1 MTETNLPA
9 VKRTLIPMVE
19 GKGLSPQDFDG
30 LWRVATVLAAS
41 GVVPKDLHQRPEAIF
56 VTMNMG
62 AEIGLSPM
70 ASLQNI
76 SVINGRPT
84 LWGDGLLGVVRGS
97 GQLAGFSE
105 TFKGDFP
112 SGDFAAV
119 CRCKRGEEEV
129 TREFSIDDAKA
140 ACLWKYPQPGVTPW
154 HKYPKRMLQMR
165 ARSWA
170 LRDLFAD
177 VTKGIQSR
185 EEIEQSFD
193 VDTQY
198 NAETQ
203 THDPVEP
210 VTEAPPMPE
219 KPDFEA
225 LVGERGIDD
234 EQRDA
239 LGRYLDFV
247 CQKKDVDRAQ
257 IEEIAAAN
265 FERFW
270 DSFIAWGDPTKVD
283 EAPEPEREEGGDS

>member
-1 MTETNLPA
+1 MNETTLPA
-9 VKRTLIPMVE
+9 VQKTTIPMVE
-19 GKGLSPQDFDG
+19 GRGLAPQDFDG
-30 LWRVATVLAAS
+30 LWRVATILAAS

-62 AEIGLSPM
+62 AELGLSPM

-119 CRCKRGEEEV
+119 CKCKRGDESV

-140 ACLWKYPQPGVTPW
+140 AGLWKYSQQGVTPW

-177 VTKGIQSR
+177 ITKGISAR
-185 EEIEQSFD
+185 EELEPSFD
-193 VDTQY
+193 VDTQFD
-198 NAETQ
+198 EKTEI
-203 THDPVEP
+203 HEPISPVIEEP
-210 VTEAPPMPE
+210 PAPEA
-219 KPDFEA
+219 PDFEQM
-225 LVGERGIDD
+225 VNEQFPDD
-234 EQRDA
+234 EQRSA
-239 LGRYLDFV
+239 LGDYLSFI
-247 CQKKDVDRAQ
+247 CQEKGADPQ
-257 IEEIAAAN
+257 EIKVVAAAN

-270 DSFIAWGDPTKVD
+270 DSFLKWIDQTKD
-283 EAPEPEREEGGDS
+283 EPQRKKGGD